1 VTQAPPKTVLAV
13 DPGSSKCGVA
23 VVRREPAGTFQILW
37 RSVVPGPDLA
47 AALESAREAHGFDL
61 VVVGS
66 GTRSRP
72 TVEAVRGLWPGVAV
86 LVVDERDTSLR
97 ARERYW
103 IHNPRRGWRRLLPA
117 TLQTP
122 PEPIDDF
129 AAVVLAER
137 VLSG

>member
-1 VTQAPPKTVLAV
+1 MTEGRPKTVLAI
-13 DPGSSKCGVA
+13 DPGSSKCGLA
-23 VVRREPAGTFQILW
+23 LVRREESGECTVVWRQVAPTEELAG
-37 RSVVPGPDLA
+37 A
-47 AALESAREAHGFDL
+47 ATAARGQAEFEL

-72 TVEAVRGLWPGVAV
+72 VVQTLRELWPGAAI
-86 LVVDERDTSLR
+86 LVIDERDTSVK

-103 IHNPRRGWRRLLPA
+103 AHTQRRGWRRFVPA

-137 VLSG
+137 VLSC

>member
-1 VTQAPPKTVLAV
+1 VAPT
-13 DPGSSKCGVA
+13 
-23 VVRREPAGTFQILW
+23 E
-37 RSVVPGPDLA
+37 DLA
-47 AALESAREAHGFDL
+47 AAAEEAQANAEFQL

-66 GTRSRP
+66 GTRSQR
-72 TVEAVRGLWPGVAV
+72 VVHALRELWPGRAV
-86 LVVDERDTSLR
+86 LVLDERDTTLR

-103 IHNPRRGWRRLLPA
+103 AHNRRRGWRRLVPA

-137 VLSG
+137 VLTD